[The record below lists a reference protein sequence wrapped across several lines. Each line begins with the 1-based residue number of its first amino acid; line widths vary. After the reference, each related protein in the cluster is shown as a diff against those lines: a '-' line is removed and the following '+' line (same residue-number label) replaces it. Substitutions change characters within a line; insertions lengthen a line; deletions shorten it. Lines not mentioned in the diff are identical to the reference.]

1 MDNALYV
8 GLSKQILLERELDI
22 AANNIANAN
31 TTGFKVEALMTA
43 PDPVSPTHAPMGST
57 PIQFVSDNGVARDFS
72 QGALAATN
80 APLDLAIM
88 GQGFFQVQ
96 TANGMRYTRDGR
108 FATNAQ
114 GELVTQAGD
123 AVLDV
128 SGAPI
133 TLNPQGGPPTIG
145 GDGTIT
151 QTVQG
156 QPNAQVIGKV
166 GVVNF
171 ADMSALSKQGDGLF
185 SNTTNAPAQPV
196 TGSQVIRQG
205 MLEASNVQP
214 IVQVTDLIRI
224 SRAYDM
230 ISQMM
235 NSTASLS
242 STAVQRLGSVSS
254 Q

>member
-31 TTGFKVEALMTA
+31 TTGFKVEGLMTA
-43 PDPVSPTHAPMGST
+43 ADPVSPAHAPGNAA
-57 PIQFVSDNGVARDFS
+57 PIVFVADDGVARDFS
-72 QGALAATN
+72 QGALQATN

-96 TANGMRYTRDGR
+96 TANGVRYTRDGR
-108 FATNAQ
+108 FASNAQ
-114 GELVTQAGD
+114 GQLVTQAGD
-123 AVLDV
+123 PVLDA
-128 SGAPI
+128 SGSPM
-133 TLNPQGGPPTIG
+133 TLNPQGNPPTIG

-151 QTVQG
+151 QMVNG

-166 GVVNF
+166 GVVSF
-171 ADMSALSKQGDGLF
+171 ADMSSLSKQGDGLF

-196 TGSQVIRQG
+196 TGSQVLRQG
-205 MLEASNVQP
+205 MLETSNVQP

-230 ISQMM
+230 IAQMM

-242 STAVQRLGSVSS
+242 STAVQRLGSVAS